1 MVQTRAQVKSSSVKL
16 PEVHRAKKI
25 LVPHM
30 KPENL
35 VKGTC
40 PIRPAC
46 HLRPS
51 HHIPQTNQE
60 PPTNTLPPISK
71 PRIGQGRAGIRR
83 KPRLALPIPDDNQM
97 PAPPIPKPK
106 PREIIPLTAPVTQS
120 QGSILP

>member
-1 MVQTRAQVKSSSVKL
+1 M

-40 PIRPAC
+40 PIPPVC
-46 HLRPS
+46 LLRS
-51 HHIPQTNQE
+51 IHHIPHTNQE
-60 PPTNTLPPISK
+60 PPTNKLPPIPK
-71 PRIGQGRAGIRR
+71 PRIGQGRAGIRK
-83 KPRLALPIPDDNQM
+83 KPRVALPIPESNQIPALPM
-97 PAPPIPKPK
+97 PNPTPKK
-106 PREIIPLTAPVTQS
+106 VIPLTELVTQS